1 MPSSPDTAVE
11 APREAGS
18 RWFEILAE
26 FETQLARVDLLAAE
40 LAGAGV
46 VLSDEE
52 YAALTPTDDPGPL
65 PDPERRRALAIL
77 EAQKAAMAQLERLR
91 VELARHIGMTKA
103 ATTQMPDSL
112 YLDSIA

>member
-1 MPSSPDTAVE
+1 MPSSPE
-11 APREAGS
+11 NQI
-18 RWFEILAE
+18 RWDEILRD

-46 VLSDEE
+46 VVSEDER
-52 YAALTPTDDPGPL
+52 AGLVPIDDPGPL
-65 PDPERRRALAIL
+65 PDSERRRAMAIL

-103 ATTQMPDSL
+103 ATVRIPDSI
-112 YLDSIA
+112 YLDRTA